1 MTLSDRNAHAVA
13 TRSVGTLPK
22 TGQASVIV
30 PVGAL
35 GAGIKAEHVARGIA
49 MGADAIA
56 CDAGSTDSGASYL
69 SRGVSKVSREAV
81 KKDLAVLIEAGHR
94 AGIPVLVGS
103 CATAGTD
110 AGVDWTAEIA
120 AEIARE
126 LGIAPRIILLKSEQ
140 SAATLCERNALGKI
154 RPLPPMG
161 PLDDAVIDRCDHI
174 VALMGPEPYI
184 EAIKMGA
191 TIVLGGRTT
200 DTAVLAAVPLMR
212 GCDVAASWHAGK
224 IAECGGL
231 CTSEPDGGGVLMRIG
246 SDSFEIEPLNADTA
260 CTPYTVS
267 AHMLYENS
275 DPFELYEP
283 GGVLDVRMAR
293 YEAVDDRVTRVT
305 GMAWRSMPYSMKLEG
320 ATAGPSQTI
329 MFVGI
334 ADPIV
339 LGSVDLFVE
348 RLHTKLIQRVADTIG
363 DEAGDF
369 DISLRAYGWNGV
381 SGRAPRAADRP
392 PHELGMM
399 FVATAASQE
408 IATRI
413 AKTCNPY
420 FFHFP
425 LHRGKELPSYGFPF
439 SPAEVERGPV
449 YEFLLNHVVEV
460 EDGLELVRIETYG
473 ED

>member
-1 MTLSDRNAHAVA
+1 MTAKILEANDAGEGPVA
-13 TRSVGTLPK
+13 KQRLPGT
-22 TGQASVIV
+22 ASVIV

-81 KKDLAVLIEAGHR
+81 KRDLEVLIDAGDR
-94 AGIPVLVGS
+94 AKIPVLVGS

-110 AGVDWTAEIA
+110 DGVDWTAAIV
-120 AEIARE
+120 AEIVRE
-126 LGIAPRIILLKSEQ
+126 RRIDAKVVLLKCEQ
-140 SAATLCERNALGKI
+140 SPKVLLDYNARGRI

-161 PLDDAVIDRCDHI
+161 PLDDAVLEGCDHI

-184 EAIKMGA
+184 KAIEMGA
-191 TIVLGGRTT
+191 TVVLGGRTT

-212 GCDVAASWHAGK
+212 GCDVAASWHAAK

-231 CTSEPDGGGVLMRIG
+231 CTEDPQSGGVMMRVG
-246 SDSFEIEPLNADTA
+246 TDSFEIEPLAAETA

-275 DPFELYEP
+275 DPFLLYEP
-283 GGVLDVRMAR
+283 GGVLDVSKAR
-293 YEAVDDRVTRVT
+293 YDAVSGRVTRVT
-305 GMAWRSMPYSMKLEG
+305 GMTWRVMPYSMKLEG
-320 ATAGPSQTI
+320 AAAGPSQTI
-329 MFVGI
+329 MLVGI
-334 ADPIV
+334 ADPLV
-339 LGSVDLFVE
+339 LNSVDLFVE
-348 RLHTKLIQRVADTIG
+348 RLHSTLMKRVVDTIG

-369 DISLRAYGWNGV
+369 DISLRAYGWSGV
-381 SGRAPRAADRP
+381 SGRAPREVDHP
-392 PHELGMM
+392 PHELGLM
-399 FVATAASQE
+399 FVATAQTQE
-408 IATRI
+408 MATRI

-425 LHRGKELPSYGFPF
+425 LHRGRELPSYGFPF
-439 SPAEVERGPV
+439 SPAEIERGPV
-449 YEFLLNHVVEV
+449 YEFLLNHVVEI
-460 EDGLELVRIETYG
+460 DNAFDLVRIETYG
-473 ED
+473 ER